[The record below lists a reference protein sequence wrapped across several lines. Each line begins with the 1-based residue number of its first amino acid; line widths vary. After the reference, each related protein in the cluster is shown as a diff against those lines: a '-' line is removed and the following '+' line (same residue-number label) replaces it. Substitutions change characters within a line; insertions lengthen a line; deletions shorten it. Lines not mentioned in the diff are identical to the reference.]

1 MTKFI
6 EIQTCYRGN
15 VEDEIINIYDISR
28 IVLGANTL
36 YLRTPDEFGR
46 YGHSITKESVD
57 KLLKVLEIE
66 GE

>member
-6 EIQTCYRGN
+6 QIQTCYRGN
-15 VEDEIINIYDISR
+15 VEDELINIHDISR
-28 IVLGANTL
+28 VTLGANTL
-36 YLRTPDEFGR
+36 YLRTPDGFGR
-46 YGHSITKESVD
+46 HNLSITQDSVD

>member
-1 MTKFI
+1 MEKFI
-6 EIQTCYRGN
+6 QIQTCHRGN
-15 VEDEIINIYDISR
+15 VKDEIINIHDISR
-28 IVLGANTL
+28 VTLGANTL

-46 YGHSITKESVD
+46 YSHSITKESVD

>member
-6 EIQTCYRGN
+6 EIQTCYKGN
-15 VEDEIINIYDISR
+15 VEDEIINIHDISR
-28 IVLGANTL
+28 VTLGANTL
-36 YLRTPDEFGR
+36 YLRTPDGFGR
-46 YGHSITKESVD
+46 HNLSITQDSVE